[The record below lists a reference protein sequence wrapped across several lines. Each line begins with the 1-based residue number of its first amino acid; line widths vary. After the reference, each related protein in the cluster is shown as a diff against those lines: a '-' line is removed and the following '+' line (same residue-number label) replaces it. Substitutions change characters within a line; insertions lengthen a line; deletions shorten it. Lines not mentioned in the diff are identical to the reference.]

1 MLNQKTG
8 NRELA
13 YIVKVLETKDLVGV
27 LFMQNIYAVEFNNLG
42 MDLNYEIYD
51 SLSSAKERFNEL
63 VGGRRY
69 DMVLLCKKAPGNK
82 SPKWDR
88 IIYRW
93 DSSDE

>member
-1 MLNQKTG
+1 
-8 NRELA
+8 
-13 YIVKVLETKDLVGV
+13 
-27 LFMQNIYAVEFNNLG
+27 MQNIYAVEFNNIG

-63 VGGRRY
+63 VNGRRY

>member
-1 MLNQKTG
+1 
-8 NRELA
+8 
-13 YIVKVLETKDLVGV
+13 
-27 LFMQNIYAVEFNNLG
+27 MQNIYAVEFNNLG

-51 SLSSAKERFNEL
+51 SSSSAKERFNEL

-69 DMVLLCKKAPGNK
+69 DMVLLVKKAPGNK

>member
-1 MLNQKTG
+1 MCISKLPF
-8 NRELA
+8 EVSP
-13 YIVKVLETKDLVGV
+13 IGV
-27 LFMQNIYAVEFNNLG
+27 LFMQNIYAVEFNNFG

-82 SPKWDR
+82 SPRYDR
-88 IIYRW
+88 VIYR
-93 DSSDE
+93 